1 MADETILNTNPARII
16 IAGLVVI
23 LIFFGGMTAWSIYF
37 PFQGAVIAPGTVMVS
52 GKKKMVQ
59 HLEGGIIDEI
69 LVREGSRVETGDLL
83 IRLRDTRVES
93 SVDLFQGMLW
103 AKLAESA
110 RLTAEMGLEPTIQW
124 PQVLL
129 EIKDVREDVREIMAK
144 EQDIFDSRRS
154 DLAGKIS
161 LYRSQILQLEER
173 IEGAK
178 EEMTA
183 HTQVIATLNEE
194 LDATRPLLKDKFMGK
209 TRILELERQLYETL
223 GKKGSLR
230 QSIAEYR
237 QKIEEFNLN
246 IVDLKNQY
254 REKAVSS
261 LGQVK
266 DAIFELREKIRP
278 QLDAKERLEIKAPI
292 GGAIINMQV
301 NTEESGVIRPGMPLM
316 EIVPAPWSLMI
327 SAQVRPMD
335 ITRINVGQETNVQ
348 LTAFQR
354 NLVPPVPGR
363 VLYISSDLIEEES
376 GRGTISYYEVHVEVP
391 QEVLE
396 AHNVY
401 LSPGMPVACYITTD
415 TRSIISYLLD
425 PLLQNVDRAMR
436 E

>member
-1 MADETILNTNPARII
+1 MADNTILNTNPTRII

-23 LIFFGGMTAWSIYF
+23 LIFFGGITAWSIYF

-52 GKKKMVQ
+52 GKKKVVQ

-69 LVREGSRVETGDLL
+69 LVREGSTVETGDLL

-110 RLTAEMGLEPTIQW
+110 RLTAEMGLEPAIQW
-124 PQVLL
+124 PKALL
-129 EIKDVREDVREIMAK
+129 EIKDTHEDVREIMAK

-161 LYRSQILQLEER
+161 LYQSQILQLDER
-173 IEGAK
+173 IEGAN

-183 HTQVIATLNEE
+183 HTEVISTLNEE
-194 LDATRPLLKDKFMGK
+194 LDATRPLLKDKYMGK

-230 QSIAEYR
+230 QNIAEYR

-292 GGAIINMQV
+292 GGTIINMQV

-327 SAQVRPMD
+327 NAQVRPMD
-335 ITRINVGQETNVQ
+335 ITRIEEGQETNVQ

-354 NLVPPVPGR
+354 NLVPPVPGK
-363 VLYISSDLIEEES
+363 VVYISPDLIEQES
-376 GRGTISYYEVHVEVP
+376 ARGKISYYEVHVEVS
-391 QEVLE
+391 QETLE
-396 AHNVY
+396 ANNVY

-425 PLLQNVDRAMR
+425 PLLKNVDRAMR

>member
-1 MADETILNTNPARII
+1 MADNTMLNTNPTRII
-16 IAGLVVI
+16 VAGLVVI
-23 LIFFGGMTAWSIYF
+23 LIFFGGITAWSIYF

-52 GKKKMVQ
+52 GKKKVVQ
-59 HLEGGIIDEI
+59 HLEGGIVDEI
-69 LVREGSRVETGDLL
+69 LVREGSTVETGDLL

-110 RLTAEMGLEPTIQW
+110 RLTAEMGLEPAIQW

-129 EIKDVREDVREIMAK
+129 EIKDTHDDVREIMAK

-173 IEGAK
+173 IEGAN

-183 HTQVIATLNEE
+183 HTEVISTLNEE
-194 LDATRPLLKDKFMGK
+194 LDATRPLLKDKYMGK

-292 GGAIINMQV
+292 GGTIINMQV

-327 SAQVRPMD
+327 IAQVRPMD
-335 ITRINVGQETNVQ
+335 ITRVETGQDTNVQ

-363 VLYISSDLIEEES
+363 VVYISPDLIEQES
-376 GRGTISYYEVHVEVP
+376 ARGSISYYEVHVEVS

-396 AHNVY
+396 AHNAY